1 MKFSFGY
8 GIIYQPKFEVFMKSM
23 TGYGKGVAERDGRT
37 VTVEIKSVNNRFLD
51 VTCKLPKSMIYIDD
65 VIQKKVKAAFSRGS
79 FDVFFSYVNLSESAK
94 KVTVDEALASEYVAA
109 AKKLRAEFRLEDD
122 YNVTALM
129 RTPDVLTVTV
139 PDDDR
144 ELVIELTQKAANDAI
159 AALESMRLTEGKGIN
174 ADLKTLIGNLEGYLK
189 KATARAPQ
197 VVADYKTGLIA
208 RVNELLDGYE
218 PDEGKLLNEV
228 AFFAD
233 KADINEEI
241 SRLSSHISQFKA
253 ICKEDAP
260 QGRRLDFLSQ
270 EMVREVNTMGSKSN
284 DITLTGYVIAM
295 KNEVEK
301 IKEQIRN
308 IE

>member
-1 MKFSFGY
+1 
-8 GIIYQPKFEVFMKSM
+8 M
-23 TGYGKGVAERDGRT
+23 TGYGRGVASKDKRT
-37 VTVEIKSVNNRFLD
+37 VSVEIKSVNNRFLEIN
-51 VTCKLPKSMIYIDD
+51 CKLPKAMMYIDD
-65 VIQKKVKAAFSRGS
+65 AIQKCIKAGAARGS
-79 FDVFFSYVNLSESAK
+79 FDVYFSYENLSDSAK
-94 KVTVDEALASEYVAA
+94 KVTVDEALAKEYVAA
-109 AKKLRAEFRLEDD
+109 SKTLRSEFMLEDD

-144 ELVIELTQKAANDAI
+144 ELVTSLAELAAAEAMKKLDD
-159 AALESMRLTEGKGIN
+159 MRRTEGAGIYK
-174 ADLKTLIGNLEGYLK
+174 DLTSLVSNLETLLS
-189 KATARAPQ
+189 KAVARAPQ

-208 RVNELLDGYE
+208 RVKELLDGYE
-218 PDEGKLLNEV
+218 PDEAKLLNEV

-241 SRLSSHISQFKA
+241 SRLASHIAQFKA
-253 ICKEDAP
+253 ICAETVP

-284 DITLTGYVIAM
+284 DITLTGYVVAM

-308 IE
+308 VE

>member
-1 MKFSFGY
+1 
-8 GIIYQPKFEVFMKSM
+8 MKSM
-23 TGYGKGVAERDGRT
+23 TGYGRGVAAKDDRT

-51 VTCKLPKSMIYIDD
+51 IACKLPKSMIYIDD
-65 VIQKKVKAAFSRGS
+65 VIQKSIKSAFSRGS
-79 FDVFFSYVNLSESAK
+79 FDVYYSYVNLSESAK
-94 KVTVDEALASEYVAA
+94 KVTVDSALAAEYIAA
-109 AKKLRAEFRLEDD
+109 AKTLRAEFRLEDD

-129 RTPDVLTVTV
+129 RTPDILTVTV

-144 ELVIELTQKAANDAI
+144 DLVTELTKAAVKDAI
-159 AALESMRLTEGKGIN
+159 KNLEYMRLTEGKGIN
-174 ADLKTLIGNLEGYLK
+174 ADLTGLIGNLENYLQ
-189 KATARAPQ
+189 KAVERAPQ
-197 VVADYKTGLIA
+197 VVVDYKNGLIE
-208 RVNELLDGYE
+208 RVKELLDGYE
-218 PDEGKLLNEV
+218 PDESKLLNEV

-241 SRLSSHISQFKA
+241 SRLSSHIAQFKS
-253 ICKEDAP
+253 ICAEDKP

-308 IE
+308 VE